1 MYRCVWLYVHV
12 WFCFCIVYVCA
23 ICAYL
28 LCVLFCVHVIV
39 FLCTC
44 MRVYA
49 CCTEGSSPAPL
60 GMLIPA
66 PQFYDWGSP
75 RRRRHSTLGPSSI
88 LEGFL
93 TSGSCALLALTLAAK
108 PPSHGGRES
117 GRCAESLRLQR
128 FIEKIVGSFRRWFS
142 ANISTARRRPDP
154 VPPQSSRSQPL
165 LRCEHAGS
173 VCASECGA
181 GAHPAPR
188 GHSLPSVVGLAKTA
202 TR

>member
-1 MYRCVWLYVHV
+1 MHACMTVYGCISCTSDCIDVSGCMCMYSSVFAWCMFV
-12 WFCFCIVYVCA
+12 

-28 LCVLFCVHVIV
+28 LYVLFCVHVIV

-49 CCTEGSSPAPL
+49 CGTEGSFPAPL

-75 RRRRHSTLGPSSI
+75 KRRRHSTLGPSSI

-93 TSGSCALLALTLAAK
+93 TSGSCALWALILAVK
-108 PPSHGGRES
+108 PHSHGGREL

-128 FIEKIVGSFRRWFS
+128 FI
-142 ANISTARRRPDP
+142 
-154 VPPQSSRSQPL
+154 
-165 LRCEHAGS
+165 
-173 VCASECGA
+173 
-181 GAHPAPR
+181 
-188 GHSLPSVVGLAKTA
+188 
-202 TR
+202 